1 MKRTPQ
7 KKLTKKQMQQV
18 EEYLLY
24 NVPGYRWMKAS
35 PHLHDEIE
43 DMDAMQ
49 AMRIVSKSFRYYHL
63 HRMVSGDCA
72 SDGAKQQR
80 RNRWTENVRL
90 YARVISDQTNV
101 SYRKVF
107 YLLYDRM
114 FDVIT
119 K

>member
-1 MKRTPQ
+1 
-7 KKLTKKQMQQV
+7 MQQV
-18 EEYLLY
+18 EEHLLY

-90 YARVISDQTNV
+90 QARIISDQTNV